1 MRGRMDNFKPNQIK
15 LGIKDILVILGF
27 VISGIIQYNTMYKDH
42 EIRIV
47 KIETEMT
54 AIAKDLSEIKAD
66 VKDLIKLTSTKLRRG
81 E

>member
-1 MRGRMDNFKPNQIK
+1 MDNLKSNQIK
-15 LGIKDILVILGF
+15 LGIKDVLVILGF
-27 VISGIIQYNTMYKDH
+27 IVSGLVQYNTMYRDH

-54 AIAKDLSEIKAD
+54 AIAKDLSEIKSD
-66 VKDLIKLTSTKLRRG
+66 VKDLIRLNSYRRKS

>member
-1 MRGRMDNFKPNQIK
+1 MESPKVNQIK
-15 LGIKDILVILGF
+15 LGIKDVLVILGF
-27 VISGIIQYNTMYKDH
+27 VVSGIIQYNTMYKDH

-66 VKDLIKLTSTKLRRG
+66 VKDLIKLTSTKGRRS

>member
-1 MRGRMDNFKPNQIK
+1 MENLKTNQIK
-15 LGIKDILVILGF
+15 LGIKDLLVLLGF
-27 VISGIIQYNTMYKDH
+27 VISAVFQYNTMYKDH

-66 VKDLIKLTSTKLRRG
+66 VKDLIRLSSPRRRG
-81 E
+81 SE

>member
-1 MRGRMDNFKPNQIK
+1 MDNFKSNQIK
-15 LGIKDILVILGF
+15 LGIKDVLVILGF
-27 VISGIIQYNTMYKDH
+27 IVSALVQYNTMYKDH

-66 VKDLIKLTSTKLRRG
+66 VKDLIRLNSYRRKS

>member
-1 MRGRMDNFKPNQIK
+1 MDNLKSNQIK
-15 LGIKDILVILGF
+15 LGIKDVLVILGF
-27 VISGIIQYNTMYKDH
+27 IVSGLVQYNTMYKDH

-54 AIAKDLSEIKAD
+54 AIAKDLSEIKSD
-66 VKDLIKLTSTKLRRG
+66 VKDLIRLNSYRRKS

>member
-1 MRGRMDNFKPNQIK
+1 MRGRMENPKVNQIK
-15 LGIKDILVILGF
+15 LGIKDVLVILGF
-27 VISGIIQYNTMYKDH
+27 VVSGIVQYNTMYKDH

-66 VKDLIKLTSTKLRRG
+66 VKDLIRLSSPRG
-81 E
+81 GGSK

>member
-1 MRGRMDNFKPNQIK
+1 MDNLKSNQIK
-15 LGIKDILVILGF
+15 LGIKDALVILGF
-27 VISGIIQYNTMYKDH
+27 IVSGVVQYNTMYRDH

-66 VKDLIKLTSTKLRRG
+66 VKDLIRLNSYRRKS

>member
-1 MRGRMDNFKPNQIK
+1 MESPMVNQIK

-27 VISGIIQYNTMYKDH
+27 VVSGIIQYNTMYKDH

-66 VKDLIKLTSTKLRRG
+66 VKDLIKLTSTKGRRS

>member
-1 MRGRMDNFKPNQIK
+1 MNQIK
-15 LGIKDILVILGF
+15 LGIKDVLVILGF
-27 VISGIIQYNTMYKDH
+27 VVSGIVQYNTMYKDH

-66 VKDLIKLTSTKLRRG
+66 VKDLIRLNSYQRKS

>member
-1 MRGRMDNFKPNQIK
+1 MDNLKSNQIK
-15 LGIKDILVILGF
+15 LGIKDVLVILGF
-27 VISGIIQYNTMYKDH
+27 IVSGLVQYNTMYKDH

-66 VKDLIKLTSTKLRRG
+66 VKDLIRLNSYRRKS

>member
-1 MRGRMDNFKPNQIK
+1 MRGRMDNLKSNQIK
-15 LGIKDILVILGF
+15 LGIKDVLVILGF
-27 VISGIIQYNTMYKDH
+27 IVSGVVQYNTMYRDH

-54 AIAKDLSEIKAD
+54 AIAKDLSEIKSD
-66 VKDLIKLTSTKLRRG
+66 VKDLIRLNSYRRKS

>member
-1 MRGRMDNFKPNQIK
+1 MDNLKSNQIK
-15 LGIKDILVILGF
+15 LGIKDMLVILGF
-27 VISGIIQYNTMYKDH
+27 IVSGLVQYNTMYKDH

-66 VKDLIKLTSTKLRRG
+66 VKDLIRLNSYRRKS

>member
-1 MRGRMDNFKPNQIK
+1 MNQIK
-15 LGIKDILVILGF
+15 LGIKDVLVILGF
-27 VISGIIQYNTMYKDH
+27 VVSGIVQYNTMYKDH

-66 VKDLIKLTSTKLRRG
+66 VKDLIRLNSYRRKS

>member
-1 MRGRMDNFKPNQIK
+1 MENKPNNQIK

-27 VISGIIQYNTMYKDH
+27 VVSALVQYNTMYKDH

-54 AIAKDLSEIKAD
+54 SISKDLSEIKSD
-66 VKDLIKLTSTKLRRG
+66 VKDLIRLNSYRRKS

>member
-1 MRGRMDNFKPNQIK
+1 MEVSKVGRLN
-15 LGIKDILVILGF
+15 LGIKDFLVILGF
-27 VISGIIQYNTMYKDH
+27 ILSALFQYNAMYKDH

-54 AIAKDLSEIKAD
+54 SISKDLSEIKTD
-66 VKDLIKLTSTKLRRG
+66 VKDLIKLTSIKVRKP